1 MVQPASIQ
9 PDPTMTNSPRQGAT
23 LAVLIDA
30 DNAAPAIVEGL
41 LAEVAKYG
49 VAAVKRIYGDWT
61 RPNLSGWKDRLLAHS
76 IQPIQQFR
84 YTVGKNA
91 TDSAMIIDAM
101 DLLYTGRFDGFCIVS
116 SDSDFTRLASRIRE
130 QGLTVYGFGERK
142 TPKPF
147 VTACDKFIYSDV
159 LRAAGDGDGDSDADT
174 ETEAAPARRRS
185 SQELRQDSRLVRLLQ
200 SASQAVSDEDG
211 WSTLGGIGNYI
222 AKQAPE
228 FDSRNY
234 GYGKLSELVAATNLF
249 EVETRNGGNNKTIWV
264 RLKKRRSEG
273 GQPQQPQQQPV
284 PQPSQQSS
292 QQLPQQSSQRTAPAR
307 PAPAP
312 QPTHTVAQPVPPVE
326 TPAPVVDLDAIDEPA
341 PALSAALEDESAGTA
356 STLISETVDMDADDA
371 PKNRGRRTRRP
382 DVKLS
387 ETPWPIDQS
396 VFAAPGSTVLS
407 AQVTQDTAPVAEPAA
422 EAVAEPVTEAS
433 AEADAAPA
441 AKPAARKKPAAKK
454 AAPRK
459 RAPAKKASA

>member
-1 MVQPASIQ
+1 
-9 PDPTMTNSPRQGAT
+9 MTNSPRQGTAT

-30 DNAAPAIVEGL
+30 DNAAPAIIEGL

-61 RPNLSGWKDRLLAHS
+61 KPNLSGWKDCLLSHS

-101 DLLYTGRFDGFCIVS
+101 DLLYTERFDGFCLVS

-159 LRAAGDGDGDSDADT
+159 LRAET
-174 ETEAAPARRRS
+174 EVDEAAPPPRRRS
-185 SQELRQDSRLVRLLQ
+185 SGELRQDSRLVRLLQ

-211 WSTLGGIGNYI
+211 WSTLGGMGNHI

-234 GYGKLSELVAATNLF
+234 GYGKLSELVVATGLF

-264 RLKKRRSEG
+264 RLKKRGKGGQEG
-273 GQPQQPQQQPV
+273 DGRGVAGQRQPEKQQGQPQ
-284 PQPSQQSS
+284 
-292 QQLPQQSSQRTAPAR
+292 PQQSQ
-307 PAPAP
+307 PAP
-312 QPTHTVAQPVPPVE
+312 QPENRRPVAQVEVVAAPVSVPEPEPAMATVEVAPVAPE
-326 TPAPVVDLDAIDEPA
+326 AVPEPAPTPEAEPQAPVVTDAVPEVPAA
-341 PALSAALEDESAGTA
+341 PAKKARKR
-356 STLISETVDMDADDA
+356 A
-371 PKNRGRRTRRP
+371 PRRP
-382 DVKLS
+382 DVSLS

-396 VFAAPGSTVLS
+396 VFAAPGETVVTS
-407 AQVTQDTAPVAEPAA
+407 QVQEAFEGFAEAPVVVE
-422 EAVAEPVTEAS
+422 EQ
-433 AEADAAPA
+433 
-441 AKPAARKKPAAKK
+441 AKPVRKPRRKAK
-454 AAPRK
+454 A
-459 RAPAKKASA
+459 